1 MVSLYYWAEKSGTS
15 YLEEFKPWLVGRAHQ
30 FCWGHFINAVFNDIP
45 LIVVDN
51 TNIHGWEYKNYRL
64 LGEKMGYEVE
74 VVRLPAVLTAEEYHS
89 RNTHGVPLEVIERM
103 MAEYE

>member
-1 MVSLYYWAEKSGTS
+1 MASRSSSPILLGT
-15 YLEEFKPWLVGRAHQ
+15 LHQRRIQRHTTDRGRQHEHPRMGIQ
-30 FCWGHFINAVFNDIP
+30 
-45 LIVVDN
+45 
-51 TNIHGWEYKNYRL
+51 NYRL

>member
-1 MVSLYYWAEKSGTS
+1 MASRSSSPILLGT
-15 YLEEFKPWLVGRAHQ
+15 LHQ
-30 FCWGHFINAVFNDIP
+30 RRIQRHT

-89 RNTHGVPLEVIERM
+89 RNTHGVPLR
-103 MAEYE
+103 